1 MQATGHEQ
9 FKRSQLP
16 SHCRCGRKAATKGFV
31 IQCTSEQMSGQKVRL
46 VCKQRDQV
54 VPEAVTNNL
63 ARFDGSTAQF
73 NPIFAKNSG
82 RGRTFSLWAEVLSR
96 EKEEVEL
103 TIDLLLPIKVTAD
116 GPRKRSADRTPSRAS
131 KSKLQSKQSSSVR
144 CHSTLAVQ
152 DYGQASLSIHSV
164 QHQGPQ
170 PILPTAVGSSL
181 SHLQH
186 KPLAKKAV
194 QTTTPCN
201 AVLPFTEQSVQA
213 PFIEDWGLDASDFSP
228 LDGLVFDS
236 TPRPPPNLITAPL
249 GVHSIP
255 VGLASLNWLEP
266 VQTNASGSVQVNVTL
281 RMPLNQR
288 VKFGILCGGYCP
300 PRYRTVPSSFERNT
314 FTLEFEAPD
323 TVGEYEVM
331 VLVQDKN
338 GTKRCPQASR
348 LSIVAEA
355 ASSLLPFATQ
365 LTPTAADPIL
375 FASLPDP
382 FAPSCFK

>member
-144 CHSTLAVQ
+144 CHSTLAVVRRFEVVDVEISVFTSQQSLQ
-152 DYGQASLSIHSV
+152 D
-164 QHQGPQ
+164 
-170 PILPTAVGSSL
+170 
-181 SHLQH
+181 
-186 KPLAKKAV
+186 
-194 QTTTPCN
+194 C
-201 AVLPFTEQSVQA
+201 
-213 PFIEDWGLDASDFSP
+213 
-228 LDGLVFDS
+228 
-236 TPRPPPNLITAPL
+236 
-249 GVHSIP
+249 
-255 VGLASLNWLEP
+255 LASAILFESEMIAY
-266 VQTNASGSVQVNVTL
+266 TRVNIH
-281 RMPLNQR
+281 QCR
-288 VKFGILCGGYCP
+288 VDE
-300 PRYRTVPSSFERNT
+300 VVSS
-314 FTLEFEAPD
+314 
-323 TVGEYEVM
+323 
-331 VLVQDKN
+331 
-338 GTKRCPQASR
+338 
-348 LSIVAEA
+348 
-355 ASSLLPFATQ
+355 TQ
-365 LTPTAADPIL
+365 LNLETRR
-375 FASLPDP
+375 
-382 FAPSCFK
+382 C